1 MIRTEALA
9 VYTEEWKKRGF
20 KKKGN
25 LWYKDCGEITL
36 MFHAQH
42 SNFDR
47 DNYYI
52 NLGVAVTPSLKGKPP
67 KLTDWFLTF
76 RVETHDFS
84 ADGLGETP
92 EERIKSIAALSP
104 KENAALTASIMQPDP
119 YLAIEKAEGYF
130 ARMETPEKLVRFIR
144 ESPDCRYYK
153 HALLLSR
160 LAEKLGKPPET
171 WLDEKE
177 KEEAAHALDHPAE

>member
-1 MIRTEALA
+1 MVRTEALA
-9 VYTEEWKKRGF
+9 VYAEEWKKRGF

-25 LWYKDCGEITL
+25 LWYKDCGKITL

-52 NLGVAVTPSLKGKPP
+52 NLGAAVTPFLKGKPP

-76 RVETHDFS
+76 RLQTHDFS

-92 EERIKSIAALSP
+92 EERIKNAAALSP
-104 KENAALTASIMQPDP
+104 AEHAALTASIMQPDP

-130 ARMETPEKLVRFIR
+130 AQMDTPEKLVRFVR
-144 ESPDCRYYK
+144 ESEEGRYFC
-153 HALLLSR
+153 HETLLRR
-160 LAEKLGKPPET
+160 LAEQLGMPPET
-171 WLDEKE
+171 WLTGEEKE
-177 KEEAAHALDHPAE
+177 GAAYAPDHPAE